1 MKAKK
6 EAKKAL
12 KKLRKKAKA
21 MSPSRELLSSLEN
34 VNPNSDSGL
43 KRTNQVNN
51 SAIKQELKEL
61 AGQAAVSAASELI
74 QPLNPIISWFN
85 DAPKFDIPTHQS
97 NGSDPS
103 HQFSNV
109 IALSSNNSSSAIGRL
124 PLKSP
129 PCKKCP
135 ALQSGL
141 CKCAQKKFKLTA
153 A

>member
-1 MKAKK
+1 MK
-6 EAKKAL
+6 AKKAL
-12 KKLRKKAKA
+12 KKLKKKVKVKSL
-21 MSPSRELLSSLEN
+21 SPSGELLSKLEKIS
-34 VNPNSDSGL
+34 PNNDSGL
-43 KRTNQVNN
+43 KRANQVNS

-85 DAPKFDIPTHQS
+85 DAPNFDIPTHQS
-97 NGSDPS
+97 NGSNQS
-103 HQFSNV
+103 HQPSNV
-109 IALSSNNSSSAIGRL
+109 IALSSNNSSSVIGRL